1 MSSLRIR
8 GNKYHVMFYDES
20 GKPIERSTGISVKGN
35 NKREAQREADRIVAE
50 YSRLK
55 SAKNKESFTEFMA
68 EWLKDVKGLIKPS
81 TYEIYDKTVNGK
93 LIPYFSQYQY
103 KLKELTPKVFTD
115 YFKFLAT
122 NGKSDG
128 NGGLKYKSVKN
139 IKGVLSV
146 MLDYAVENKYIV
158 DNPIKKSKMPAF
170 ESELETEVSTYSADE
185 ISKLL
190 DYAEKNSSH
199 IYIFLLLECFTGL
212 RKGEIM
218 ALTWEDVDLV
228 NGTINI
234 NKSRTGSRTEVTTTV
249 TTPKTKSSNRVIPI
263 NARVVKAL
271 TEEKAR
277 QKAIDRA
284 CNYHYKEV
292 IRNVNGKPYNNLSAI
307 NRVVNRLMN
316 NAGLKHC
323 TIHGLRH
330 SVASMLDENGV
341 PIQDISILLGHE
353 NISTTEKIYIHRNR
367 KAKVETT
374 NVLDRL
380 INSN

>member
-1 MSSLRIR
+1 
-8 GNKYHVMFYDES
+8 MFYDES

-81 TYEIYDKTVNGK
+81 TYETYDKTVNGK

-277 QKAIDRA
+277 QTAIDRA

>member
-8 GNKYHVMFYDES
+8 GNKYHVMFYDEN
-20 GKPIERSTGISVKGN
+20 GKPVERSTGVSVKGN

-50 YSRLK
+50 YNRLK
-55 SAKNKESFTEFMA
+55 SAKNKEIFTEFMA

-81 TYEIYDKTVNGK
+81 TYETYDKTVSGK
-93 LIPYFSQYQY
+93 LLPYFNQHQY
-103 KLKELTPKVFTD
+103 KLKELTPKIFTD

-122 NGKSDG
+122 NGKSNG

-146 MLDYAVENKYIV
+146 MLDYAVENKYIS

-170 ESELETEVSTYSADE
+170 ESELETEVNTYSADE

-190 DYAEKNSSH
+190 DYAEKNNSH

-218 ALTWEDVDLV
+218 ALTWNDIDLE

-234 NKSRTGSRTEVTTTV
+234 NKSRTGSRTEVTNTV

-263 NARVVKAL
+263 NDRVVKAL
-271 TEEKAR
+271 TEEKAQ
-277 QKAIDRA
+277 QKSIDRE

-292 IRNVNGKPYNNLSAI
+292 IRNVNGIPYNNLSAI

-330 SVASMLDENGV
+330 SVASMLDDSGV

-353 NISTTEKIYIHRNR
+353 NISTTEKIYIHRKR